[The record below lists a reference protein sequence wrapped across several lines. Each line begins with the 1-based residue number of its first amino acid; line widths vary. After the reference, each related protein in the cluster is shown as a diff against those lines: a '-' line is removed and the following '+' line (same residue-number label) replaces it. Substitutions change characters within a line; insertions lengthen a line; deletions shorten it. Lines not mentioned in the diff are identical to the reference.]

1 MTDQKHHDDSKTDL
15 AKKLEEAR
23 LAADMARKQAKD
35 KDHEDSKK
43 ILDEKNAEI
52 EKLKKELEEMTETA
66 RRTMADMQNLR
77 RRTQE
82 ERVETIFM
90 ANADLI
96 KRILPTLTALELAE
110 KHVPDQAADW
120 YKGINMAIKEM
131 YKALEETGLQR
142 IETTG
147 KPFDPNFH
155 EALLHSP
162 GEKDMVI
169 EELEAGYILGKRVIK
184 HAKVNVGNGEK
195 A

>member
-1 MTDQKHHDDSKTDL
+1 MTDQKVDL
-15 AKKLEEAR
+15 TKKLEEAKKR
-23 LAADMARKQAKD
+23 AKE

-43 ILDEKNAEI
+43 MLEEKNTEI
-52 EKLKKELEEMTETA
+52 EKLKKELEEMTETV

-96 KRILPTLTALELAE
+96 KRILPILTALELAE
-110 KHVPDQAADW
+110 KHVPDKAADW
-120 YKGINMAIKEM
+120 YRGINMSINELH
-131 YKALEETGLQR
+131 KALAETGLQR

-155 EALLHSP
+155 EALMSVP
-162 GEKDMVI
+162 GEKDMVL